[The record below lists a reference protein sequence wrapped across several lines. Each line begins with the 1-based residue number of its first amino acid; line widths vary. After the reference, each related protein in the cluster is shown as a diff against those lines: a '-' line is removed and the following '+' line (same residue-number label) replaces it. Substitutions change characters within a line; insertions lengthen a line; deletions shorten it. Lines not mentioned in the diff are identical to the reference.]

1 MEKEIRIVT
10 REVGQLKNGFG
21 NPRKITAKKMKELE
35 NSLDTLGDF
44 GVFVIDENDNL
55 IAGNQR
61 AAVLKKRDP
70 HIEVTC
76 KMLVGYTEAE
86 LRAVN
91 IMDNTHAGDWDLDVL
106 SAWTADLNLAL
117 GIDAGKKEIDE
128 RTIPEMEPIRFE
140 KYDYVLIV
148 CDNEID
154 YNELVRNLGI
164 EGAKINVAKRKLKAR
179 AVWYHDIKA
188 QIVPKQQNEPEQ
200 QEENE

>member
-1 MEKEIRIVT
+1 MEKKIQIVT
-10 REVGQLKNGFG
+10 REVGQLKTGFG

-70 HIEVTC
+70 HIQVTC
-76 KMLVGYTEAE
+76 KMLIGYTEAE

-188 QIVPKQQNEPEQ
+188 QIVPKQQSEEEE

>member
-1 MEKEIRIVT
+1 MGKEIRIVT

-55 IAGNQR
+55 IAGSQR

-117 GIDAGKKEIDE
+117 GIDAGKKELDE

-140 KYDYVLIV
+140 RYDYVLIV

-154 YNELVRNLGI
+154 YNELVRKLGI
-164 EGAKINVAKRKLKAR
+164 EGRKMNVAKRKLKAR
-179 AVWYHDIKA
+179 AVWYHDMKA
-188 QIVPKQQNEPEQ
+188 QIVPKAQNE
-200 QEENE
+200 EEAGEDE